1 MTDEMGDS
9 RPALLVTCRDGR
21 HPTRAALRRALPG
34 ARVRTTAFR
43 DVLRVDAAGDPVALA
58 AQACRVSGAALGRVT
73 AVLEEV
79 PSDRAALLDAA
90 ARVGVGQIRPGESFA
105 FRLHKRGPHGY
116 AESTPELEAAAGA
129 AIWAALERRDGVP
142 PRVDLTRPDVAVNAE
157 VLGPT
162 TLVGVV
168 RAAWKQ
174 EEHPPD
180 ATDP

>member
-1 MTDEMGDS
+1 MTDGRGRVVTDEMGDS

-90 ARVGVGQIRPGESFA
+90 ARVGVGQIRPGSRSRSASTSGARTDTPSRPRSWRPRPEPRS
-105 FRLHKRGPHGY
+105 GPHWN
-116 AESTPELEAAAGA
+116 GA
-129 AIWAALERRDGVP
+129 TACRRASISP
-142 PRVDLTRPDVAVNAE
+142 
-157 VLGPT
+157 GPT
-162 TLVGVV
+162 W
-168 RAAWKQ
+168 R
-174 EEHPPD
+174 
-180 ATDP
+180 